1 MTLRSYH
8 SNLAHKNQFPFLFSI
23 ETQSQSRLP
32 LRAALPSKFSK
43 IHPFIPLIFNL
54 SFSKG
59 ITLSLSDVQ
68 SRSMRPILPR
78 RLIIVTSPLTG
89 HVLPSYA
96 KEFECSKRGTRRY
109 PDRWL
114 LVRSVDNQGRRFAR
128 SGALLLLA
136 PTHPPYKEPGLFSIR
151 PLHFLPE
158 NASGYLSCPG
168 GKKTLIFASSWRG
181 KWGAD
186 ADGILLHGV
195 WNETREKRGSLNAIL
210 NQTTEIRNCA
220 SLLPVYYCV
229 SSSSFCFF
237 LREIQ
242 FGSRDVE
249 WKIDS

>member
-23 ETQSQSRLP
+23 ETQFTTSSIT
-32 LRAALPSKFSK
+32 SGSSVK
-43 IHPFIPLIFNL
+43 ILEDPCFYTLIFNL

-59 ITLSLSDVQ
+59 ITLSLSDIQ

-151 PLHFLPE
+151 PLHFFPE

-195 WNETREKRGSLNAIL
+195 
-210 NQTTEIRNCA
+210 
-220 SLLPVYYCV
+220 
-229 SSSSFCFF
+229 
-237 LREIQ
+237 
-242 FGSRDVE
+242 
-249 WKIDS
+249 

>member
-23 ETQSQSRLP
+23 ETQSTTSSIKRLFRQNSRRSML
-32 LRAALPSKFSK
+32 LY
-43 IHPFIPLIFNL
+43 LIFNL

-59 ITLSLSDVQ
+59 ITLSLSDIQ

-114 LVRSVDNQGRRFAR
+114 LVRSVGNQGRRFAR

-136 PTHPPYKEPGLFSIR
+136 PTHTKLRLFSIR

-168 GKKTLIFASSWRG
+168 GKTLIFASSWRG

-210 NQTTEIRNCA
+210 NQTTEIRNCE

-229 SSSSFCFF
+229 SSFSFCFF
-237 LREIQ
+237 FKGNTVWI
-242 FGSRDVE
+242 SRR
-249 WKIDS
+249 